1 MQRLR
6 QGNNRPELGGKRL
19 SDAIEPHQHVI
30 VQGFA
35 LVLPTPSALARMS
48 PPRSSA
54 LARRGAWLVTN
65 YPSRDDNFFAQE
77 WSCVLRSWGRSA
89 DPAWTVK
96 PGPA

>member
-35 LVLPTPSALARMS
+35 LVLPILSALARMS

-54 LARRGAWLVTN
+54 LVTAV
-65 YPSRDDNFFAQE
+65 SLAGHELSISIR
-77 WSCVLRSWGRSA
+77 
-89 DPAWTVK
+89 
-96 PGPA
+96 